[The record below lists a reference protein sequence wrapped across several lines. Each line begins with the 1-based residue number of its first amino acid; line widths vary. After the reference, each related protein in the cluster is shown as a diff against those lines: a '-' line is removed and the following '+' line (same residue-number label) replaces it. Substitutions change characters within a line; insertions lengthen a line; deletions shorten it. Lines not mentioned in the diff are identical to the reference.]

1 MVAIP
6 DLSRLSG
13 DEKDALILA
22 LLERL
27 EVAER
32 RIAELEA
39 KLNEPP
45 KTPDNSSVPPSRGEK
60 SNTPNRATRRDRRDG
75 PGTARRLAAAPD
87 RTVSF
92 KASHCPHCAAG
103 LDQDAQTVRA
113 VYDRIEVPEIRPMS
127 PAFICSA
134 APARAAPA
142 RSPPPPNRGWSRAR
156 RSAGRSR
163 RW

>member
-13 DEKDALILA
+13 AEKDALIVA

-45 KTPDNSSVPPSRGEK
+45 KTPDNSSVPPSRGVK

-75 PGTARRLAAAPD
+75 PGTARRLAAAPGQLQGQPLPAL
-87 RTVSF
+87 RGR
-92 KASHCPHCAAG
+92 PG
-103 LDQDAQTVRA
+103 LG
-113 VYDRIEVPEIRPMS
+113 RPDG
-127 PAFICSA
+127 
-134 APARAAPA
+134 AR
-142 RSPPPPNRGWSRAR
+142 GL
-156 RSAGRSR
+156 
-163 RW
+163 